1 MEELL
6 NKLEALLFA
15 SGRKM
20 ELKELAKL
28 CGFKDS
34 QKVKEVLFALQQKY
48 AVQGKALKLVEEGES
63 WKLSV
68 TDSLVPLVRNIV
80 TETELSK
87 SIMETLAVIAWKNPA
102 LQCNIIQIR
111 TNKAYD
117 HLDQLEESGYITR
130 VKSGR
135 TRKISLTEK
144 FFTYFD
150 LPNAQKAHDAFK
162 KYIPDEIKAKI
173 EAAEADI
180 MSKEKIIEDDEIKKK
195 LDDEKQKQL
204 KVYEDKALKDVSN
217 VTDNSLVDS
226 SAPLNN
232 ETTSQTIFQSK
243 IQTTE
248 TITPLQQTNTP
259 EISNKEK
266 KEDLPDLENPIT
278 NNFSKQTNNNN
289 NHDDLIE
296 DNSSTQEDN
305 HEEEK

>member
-20 ELKELAKL
+20 EIKELAKL
-28 CGFKDS
+28 CGFKDT
-34 QKVKEVLFALQQKY
+34 QKVKEALLALQQKY
-48 AVQGKALKLVEEGES
+48 ASQGKALKLVEEGES

-102 LQCNIIQIR
+102 LQCSIIQIR

-135 TRKISLTEK
+135 TKKISLTEK

-162 KYIPDEIKAKI
+162 KYIPDEVKAKI
-173 EAAEADI
+173 EVAEADI
-180 MSKEKIIEDDEIKKK
+180 LSKEKIIENDEIKKK

-204 KVYEDKALKDVSN
+204 KIYEDKALGDVTTVVENNSDSNLAETTNSSSEATIITAIIPNLPIALITSPQIISPQLQELSQKERKDDDSAK
-217 VTDNSLVDS
+217 DNS
-226 SAPLNN
+226 
-232 ETTSQTIFQSK
+232 
-243 IQTTE
+243 
-248 TITPLQQTNTP
+248 
-259 EISNKEK
+259 
-266 KEDLPDLENPIT
+266 NP
-278 NNFSKQTNNNN
+278 
-289 NHDDLIE
+289 
-296 DNSSTQEDN
+296 QEDN